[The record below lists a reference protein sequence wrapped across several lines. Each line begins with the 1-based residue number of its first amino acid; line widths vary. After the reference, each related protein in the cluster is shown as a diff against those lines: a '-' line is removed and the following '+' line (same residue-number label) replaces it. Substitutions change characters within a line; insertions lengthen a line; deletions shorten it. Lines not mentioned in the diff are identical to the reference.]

1 MKKLI
6 WQGAIAVLL
15 APLAFPADVV
25 TAVHGTG
32 HEGGLCH

>member
-15 APLAFPADVV
+15 APLAFPAGRSHRR
-25 TAVHGTG
+25 ARHG